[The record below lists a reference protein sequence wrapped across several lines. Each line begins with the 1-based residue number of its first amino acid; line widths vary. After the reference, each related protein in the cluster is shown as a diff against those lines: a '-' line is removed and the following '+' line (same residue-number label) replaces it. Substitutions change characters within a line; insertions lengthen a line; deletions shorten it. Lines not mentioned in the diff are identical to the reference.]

1 MDFRFGD
8 EQAAIRELARGILD
22 KEVTPER
29 LKAAEASED
38 RIDARLWATLAE
50 ANLLGV
56 AVPEEQG
63 GMGLGLPELLTL
75 CEEVGRAVAP
85 APVLGALVLGGL
97 PLARFGDAA
106 QRAAWLA
113 PLAAGDAL
121 LTAALDDAGSDD
133 VERPATRARRDGDGF
148 RLDGAKRF
156 VPLGPRAAR
165 VLVPA
170 AADDGTALLL
180 LDPAAP
186 GVRWTAARTSTGE
199 PLFALELDGARVAGA
214 DRLGGAP
221 GASSGLPPADGAVAA
236 RFARDCGLLAACA
249 TQIGVS
255 ERALEITTGHL
266 RERVQFGAPIGS
278 FPAVQQRAADAW
290 IDLQAI
296 RWTTW
301 RAAWRLAEG
310 LPAERELLVAR
321 FWAAEAGARIAD
333 TAQHL
338 HGGLGV
344 DVDYPIHRY
353 FLWSRSLALWF
364 GGAAP
369 ALARLG
375 RDLAARPPGPEA
387 QPR

>member
-1 MDFRFGD
+1 MDFRFGED
-8 EQAAIRELARGILD
+8 QTAIRELARGILE

-29 LKAAEASED
+29 LKAAEASAD

-56 AVPEEQG
+56 AVPEAQG
-63 GMGLGLPELLTL
+63 GMGLGLPELLAL

-85 APVLGALVLGGL
+85 APVLPALVQAGL
-97 PLARFGDAA
+97 VIARFGDEA

-113 PLAAGDAL
+113 PLAAGEAL
-121 LTAALDDAGSDD
+121 LAAALDDPGSAD
-133 VERPATRARRDGDGF
+133 VACPVTRARRDGDGF

-170 AADDGTALLL
+170 AGDDGVGVFL

-186 GVRWTAARTSTGE
+186 GVAWTAARTSTGE
-199 PLFALELDGARVAGA
+199 PLFALALDGARVAAA
-214 DRLGGAP
+214 DRMGGTAGQ
-221 GASSGLPPADGAVAA
+221 GAAAA
-236 RFARDCGLLAACA
+236 RFAADCAVAAACA
-249 TQIGVS
+249 TQVGVA
-255 ERALEITTGHL
+255 ERALEITTAHL

-290 IDLQAI
+290 IDLQAL

-310 LPAERELLVAR
+310 LPAERELLVAS
-321 FWAAEAGARIAD
+321 FWAAEAGTRIAD

-344 DVDYPIHRY
+344 DVDYPVHRH
-353 FLWSRSLALWF
+353 FLWSRALALAT
-364 GGAAP
+364 GGATP
-369 ALARLG
+369 ALAALG
-375 RDLAARPPGPEA
+375 RALAAAPPGPEA
-387 QPR
+387 EPR